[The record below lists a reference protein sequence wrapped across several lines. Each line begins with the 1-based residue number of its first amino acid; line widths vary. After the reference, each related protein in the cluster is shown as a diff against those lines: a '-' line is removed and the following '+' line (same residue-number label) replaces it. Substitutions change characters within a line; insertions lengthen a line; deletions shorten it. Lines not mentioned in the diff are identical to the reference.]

1 MQRYID
7 YKTKEVFAS
16 IFSKSNEGKNKITPP
31 LKSIIYQG
39 VAKFLSQI
47 KSIGLYELQE
57 SCF

>member
-1 MQRYID
+1 MVIEYKKFLPSFSVSQM
-7 YKTKEVFAS
+7 KTKT
-16 IFSKSNEGKNKITPP
+16 KIPP

-57 SCF
+57 SGF